1 MFRNKKK
8 EQELLQ
14 SDDLSYCR
22 RCGNTCLWIEWKEDY
37 SEVDSI
43 VCTKCGWT
51 CGNAGIKDVI
61 KLKLAEIKERNKRR
75 RFDEK

>member
-14 SDDLSYCR
+14 SNDISYCKK
-22 RCGNTCLWIEWKEDY
+22 CGNTDIWIGWKEDY
-37 SEVDSI
+37 SEADSI

-61 KLKLAEIKERNKRR
+61 KLKLEEIKERRQWEN
-75 RFDEK
+75 